1 MKKKVAFLANGWTCE
16 NLGYLLTGLI
26 DNLPKDS
33 VDIFTF
39 IANNFY
45 LMPDFAMKSET
56 SIYSFPHWSDY
67 ACAIVFTSGFNSS
80 TALDAVYKELENVN
94 IPVIC
99 IGDNHP
105 GFYNLLVDNIHGMKE
120 LLNHLYTKHNVR
132 SFEFIAGA
140 NDNMDSNIRLDVV
153 KDFAKEHDIPFT
165 EDDIFYSNWEAGLTV
180 QHIMSKYKAKT
191 NIPDAFICA
200 NDLVGVGVTIGFE
213 NLGLSI
219 PEDAK
224 MTGFDYLQ
232 GFRYFYPSFATVDQ
246 SFDALGKACA
256 ELLLKIFNGEE
267 IPETTYVPSRFI
279 PGESCGCFESRN
291 ETEARKKYVRNEI
304 NTRSLETAFSGR
316 LIQLEYGF
324 LESVTMETV
333 ADTVGKVFYE
343 GDGSEGRTFHLLLDP
358 DFANLT
364 TTEIK
369 DMPQYSYNEKMM
381 VVVSK
386 DDGKPTNVKYCNSR
400 DVIPAYSGE
409 GSNKIYYIMPLY
421 IDTYVC
427 GYTVNEGNLD
437 ILGKRFFPDFNSHI
451 SKLLISFKTNIQLT
465 STNKKLAELMQT
477 DALTK
482 LKNRTAFE
490 NAKEKLRQEH
500 LMGKT
505 SPFAIIMFDIN
516 NLKTINDYYGHADG
530 DLYIK
535 SCCKLI
541 CQSFKHSPIYRIGGD
556 EFIAI
561 VSNDDYPIREELLE
575 DFRNKMEDFRTQQL
589 SPYDKPSIASG
600 MADYSEIGSEHFNL
614 LFSMADD
621 RMYENKRMM
630 KARAL

>member
-16 NLGYLLTGLI
+16 NLGYILMGLR

-45 LMPDFAMKSET
+45 LMPDFVRKSET
-56 SIYSFPHWSDY
+56 SIYSFPYWSDY
-67 ACAIVFTSGFNSS
+67 ACAIIFTSGFNSNE
-80 TALDAVYKELENVN
+80 ALQEIYKELDDAN

-99 IGDNHP
+99 IGDSHP
-105 GFYNLLVDNIHGMKE
+105 GFYNLLVDNVQGMKE

-140 NDNMDSNIRLDVV
+140 KDNIDSNIRLDVV
-153 KDFAKEHDIPFT
+153 KEFSKEHDIPFT
-165 EDDIFYSNWEAGLTV
+165 DDDIYYSNWEAGLTV
-180 QHIMSKYKAKT
+180 QHIVSKYKVKRPL
-191 NIPDAFICA
+191 PDAFVCA
-200 NDLVGVGVTIGFE
+200 NDLVGVGVTVGLE

-219 PEDAK
+219 PEDTK
-224 MTGFDYLQ
+224 MTGFDYLES
-232 GFRYFYPSFATVDQ
+232 FRYYYPSFATVDQ
-246 SFDALGKACA
+246 SFGPLGEACA
-256 ELLLKIFNGEE
+256 KLLMQILNGEE
-267 IPETTYVPSRFI
+267 VPETTYVPTQFI
-279 PGESCGCFESRN
+279 PGESCGCFETRN
-291 ETEARKKYVRNEI
+291 ETNARKQYVKNSI
-304 NTRSLETAFSGR
+304 GSHSLETAFSRR
-316 LIQLEYGF
+316 LIDLDYGF
-324 LESVTMETV
+324 LESVSM
-333 ADTVGKVFYE
+333 DTVSERVGRIFYE
-343 GDGSEGRTFHLLLDP
+343 NDGSEGKTFHLLLDP
-358 DFANLT
+358 DFDNLT
-364 TTEIK
+364 STEIK
-369 DMPQYSYNEKMM
+369 DMPHYTYNKKMM
-381 VVVSK
+381 VVASK
-386 DDGKPTNVKYCNSR
+386 DNGKPTFAKFCDSR
-400 DVIPAYSGE
+400 EVIPGYKAE
-409 GSNKIYYIMPLY
+409 GSNRIYFIMPLY

-477 DALTK
+477 DALTR

-490 NAKEKLRQEH
+490 NAKEKLRQEY
-500 LMGKT
+500 LMGKN

-535 SCCKLI
+535 GCCKLI

-561 VSNDDYPIREELLE
+561 VSNDDYPIREELLKE
-575 DFRNKMEDFRTQQL
+575 FRDKMEELRTQQL

-600 MADYSEIGSEHFNL
+600 MADYTEIGTEHFNL

-630 KARAL
+630 KAQAL